1 MFREK
6 VGSNLEKLFDS
17 TWKMPIRKV
26 FKKKH
31 NCNFTS
37 DVLWKQKNTMFKIL
51 NSVVYCIMDI
61 YACVDYIV
69 YSNLTLCQIYK

>member
-1 MFREK
+1 MK
-6 VGSNLEKLFDS
+6 DAYKKS
-17 TWKMPIRKV
+17 
-26 FKKKH
+26 FKKKSTMVISLLMH
-31 NCNFTS
+31 YEN
-37 DVLWKQKNTMFKIL
+37 KKNTMFKIL